1 MKELS
6 EKQIILKIQQGE
18 INYFT
23 FLVKKYSRLAYNY
36 ARSKVS
42 ISEDAQDIVQN
53 SFIKIYKA
61 IDRLDSNRPFYPY
74 FFTILK
80 NEIKQFFR
88 HNRQHLP
95 LNEEVLLQENTPQ
108 INDLDLFI
116 KKLTTRYQQVL
127 KLYIQGFSYREISLK
142 VGKPINS
149 IRTLIRRAK
158 IQIRRLNESQKEI
171 S

>member
-23 FLVKKYSRLAYNY
+23 FLVKKYSGLAYNY
-36 ARSKVS
+36 ASSKVNHR
-42 ISEDAQDIVQN
+42 EDAQDIVQN

-88 HNRQHLP
+88 RNRQHLP
-95 LNEEVLLQENTPQ
+95 LNEEVLVQESTPQ
-108 INDLDLFI
+108 ISDLDFFI
-116 KKLTTRYQQVL
+116 KRLTTRYQQVL
-127 KLYIQGFSYREISLK
+127 KLYIEGFSYREISFK

-158 IQIRRLNESQKEI
+158 IQIRNAQRSKEAE
-171 S
+171 